1 MVVGIGETETMMTT
15 TIQLFEIL
23 SGILHIILF
32 LLWLDITL
40 YFVSDILNYCSY
52 ITENIKRIRLVDNVR
67 HRLCSS

>member
-1 MVVGIGETETMMTT
+1 MT

-67 HRLCSS
+67 HRRLCSS

>member
-1 MVVGIGETETMMTT
+1 VVVGIGETETMMTT